1 MKFMAIEEELKPV
14 DTVKDAALLKEE
26 ALVVWDLMQGGVLR
40 ESYFKDDIWEAV
52 LVFECESKAAAEASL
67 ARLPLVREGYI
78 RFEVMGLRPYTGLQR
93 LFG

>member
-26 ALVVWDLMQGGVLR
+26 ALVVWDMLQSGVLR

-52 LVFECESKAAAEASL
+52 LVFECESKAVAEASL

-78 RFEVMGLRPYTGLQR
+78 RFDVMGLRPYTGLQR